1 MKRIIALM
9 LMLALLLCGCG
20 SKKEYTPDQVTNTVA
35 GTEAAVDATEAAE
48 AATEAATEPT
58 TVPTTEPEIIRN
70 PLNGEVLEEPFTGR
84 VFANTISNIYDALPH
99 VGVTQADILMEMF
112 VNNSI
117 VRCLALYTDIESVE
131 AIGST
136 RSTRLMFNDIAEHY
150 SLILAHAGGSSYCLG
165 DAGDRGLAHYN
176 IDSIMRQGSE
186 LAQGVAYRD
195 KQYKYG
201 EHNLFGIGAGIK
213 AYAEAEGVPMT
224 LEKDYGLT
232 FTEDGTPAGG
242 EDANS
247 ITVTLTYEK
256 SKKDTTMEYDA
267 ELGKYVYNQYGM
279 VMADQITG
287 ETEAF
292 TNVIIMLANISHVSY
307 SGAKYQCADFVA
319 GGTGYYAN
327 GGKIVPITWTCD
339 SETSPF
345 RFFTPEGEPLD
356 LGVGNTYIA
365 IASKESSVVVD
376 SVEITAPA
384 EAVEE
389 TTAG

>member
-1 MKRIIALM
+1 MKRI
-9 LMLALLLCGCG
+9 LAFTLVLVLLLSGCG
-20 SKKEYTPDQVTNTVA
+20 SKNTYTPDDGGNA
-35 GTEAAVDATEAAE
+35 AGGTEAAAEIEATASATEA
-48 AATEAATEPT
+48 TTEPT
-58 TVPTTEPEIIRN
+58 TVPTTEPEVYFN
-70 PLNGEVLEEPFTGR
+70 PLNGEILDAPFTGR
-84 VFANTISNIYDALPH
+84 IFANTISNIYDALPH
-99 VGVTQADILMEMF
+99 VGVTQADVLMEMY

-150 SLILAHAGGSSYCLG
+150 SLILSHAGGSSYCLG

-176 IDSIMRQGSE
+176 IDSLMRQGDP
-186 LAQGVAYRD
+186 LAQGTAYRD
-195 KQYKYG
+195 KEYKYG

-213 AYAEAEGVPMT
+213 AYAEAQGVPMT

-232 FTEDGTPAGG
+232 FTEDGTPVDG
-242 EDANS
+242 ETADT
-247 ITVTLTYEK
+247 ITITLTYEK
-256 SKKDTTMEYDA
+256 SKKDTTMVYDA
-267 ELGKYVYNQYGM
+267 ALDKYVYNQYDM

-292 TNVIIMLANISHVSY
+292 TNVIVMLANISHVSY

-327 GGKIVPITWTCD
+327 GGKIIPITWTCD

-345 RFFTPEGEPLD
+345 RFFTGDGEPLD
-356 LGVGNTYIA
+356 LGMGNTYIA
-365 IASKESSVVVD
+365 IATPESPVVVND
-376 SVEITAPA
+376 VQINAPEETVA
-384 EAVEE
+384 E